1 RPVRPALPGRRLH
14 LHPGAGR
21 RPAHR
26 DGRALLAVPVRER
39 PDDPAPVGDRREHP
53 PPGRGGLQGRGPC
66 PAPGAAP
73 GGVRAAVDQGSAVN
87 PKVALVDSGGA
98 NIGSLR
104 YALER
109 VGADARLTADPATVR
124 AADRVILPGV
134 GAAGEG
140 MRRLG
145 DRDLVD
151 VLRELEQPVLGVCLG
166 MQLLFEGTD
175 EDGGVECLGL
185 LPGRVVA
192 IPGTRSERV
201 PHMGWNTLVPLR
213 DDPLTEGIAPGAR
226 AYFVHGYGVPVTE
239 DT

>member
-1 RPVRPALPGRRLH
+1 M
-14 LHPGAGR
+14 
-21 RPAHR
+21 
-26 DGRALLAVPVRER
+26 
-39 PDDPAPVGDRREHP
+39 
-53 PPGRGGLQGRGPC
+53 
-66 PAPGAAP
+66 
-73 GGVRAAVDQGSAVN
+73 N

-239 DT
+239 DTLMYTEHAGRWSAVVRRGSRWGAQFHPERSAGVGARLLRNFVTGEGR